1 MLAAMRLKP
10 QVNRVREATV
20 GGYGDAGAVHQAGRA
35 ESGEMRAY
43 LSRASVWR
51 PLGPA
56 RTAAAFWIS
65 SALALTATISRLL
78 SRARAVANFKYA
90 K

>member
-1 MLAAMRLKP
+1 MKQLS
-10 QVNRVREATV
+10 EATV
-20 GGYGDAGAVHQAGRA
+20 MQEPSTKPAALKAAKCERIYREQASGGRWD
-35 ESGEMRAY
+35 
-43 LSRASVWR
+43 R
-51 PLGPA
+51 PELQRLFG
-56 RTAAAFWIS
+56 